1 MTGHYRKYAQY
12 CHDLLKYFFVLKIS
26 RDNMYSNNRPPANL
40 EGPPFRRAVMK
51 STHATPTAPRWIPRE
66 IGVARVLRAVR
77 MHDLLDHWTPCIGAA
92 NRTDATPRDEWR
104 SSRGIIALALLNTCA
119 HQQNANRSRIVAQ
132 TPIVATSRLKKRVS
146 CRRSSLASSNRC
158 LAFASL
164 FSTSKCF
171 HHHDKGGFI
180 SHQLHCTIFLCH
192 SVI

>member
-51 STHATPTAPRWIPRE
+51 STHATPTAQRWIPRE

-119 HQQNANRSRIVAQ
+119 PSAKCQ
-132 TPIVATSRLKKRVS
+132 TLPNCCKDPDLATSRLKNECPVDARLWHRQINAIRVS
-146 CRRSSLASSNRC
+146 FLHEQMFPSS
-158 LAFASL
+158 
-164 FSTSKCF
+164 
-171 HHHDKGGFI
+171 
-180 SHQLHCTIFLCH
+180 
-192 SVI
+192 